1 MIPTLEGETKLK
13 VPEGTQSGTEFRLR
27 NKGVPYLNDHGR
39 GDLIV
44 QVVAQVPR
52 KLTKTQKE
60 LMRQLSETL
69 TVENTPSSRSFL
81 GKMKD
86 IFS

>member
-1 MIPTLEGETKLK
+1 
-13 VPEGTQSGTEFRLR
+13 
-27 NKGVPYLNDHGR
+27 
-39 GDLIV
+39 
-44 QVVAQVPR
+44 VPR
-52 KLTKTQKE
+52 KLTKPQKE

-69 TVENTPSSRSFL
+69 TVENIPSSRSFL

>member
-1 MIPTLEGETKLK
+1 
-13 VPEGTQSGTEFRLR
+13 
-27 NKGVPYLNDHGR
+27 LNDHGR

-44 QVVAQVPR
+44 QVVVQVPR
-52 KLTKTQKE
+52 KLTKPQKE
-60 LMRQLSETL
+60 LMRQLAETL
-69 TVENTPSSRSFL
+69 TVENTPSSRSFI